1 MNVKS
6 TDWKK
11 PEEQNNS
18 LKDKFSLK
26 KYFGTDGIRGIP
38 KKTLEEEIVKK
49 VCSSVQKILEPKSIA
64 LISDTRESCDQITD
78 WIVQGFSDS
87 VTLTNY
93 GVLPSGSIP
102 ILINEFNHDLGI
114 IISASHN
121 PSEYNGIK
129 LIGKNGSKLDDE
141 IEIKIENEM
150 ANISIPEKRG
160 TFRDSLE
167 GYQSYLEFLKKV
179 NDINFDKFDLVIDS
193 ANGSAYKIIEEL
205 LVFKKAKFKMISNNP
220 DGKNIN
226 KECGATYPSTL
237 QKNMNKGQIGISFDG
252 DADRLIMIDEN
263 REVVNGDLLL
273 TILSKY
279 FSQKDQ
285 LNKDIVVS
293 TVMSNY
299 GFKIAMDKF
308 GFNLIETPVG
318 DKYVAEAMK
327 KNEATLGGEQSGH
340 IILRDYLPV
349 GDGLLTCLLVL
360 QAIDY
365 FDISITEF
373 RKKYLIEY
381 PQKLTNIELGKS
393 LNDEEIEFI
402 NQIALD
408 MSIKLDLDGRYLI
421 RNSGTEPLLRVLVEA
436 KNLEVMESFSDELLS
451 KINNYLS

>member
-373 RKKYLIEY
+373 RKKHLIEY

>member
-150 ANISIPEKRG
+150 ANVSIPEKRG

-285 LNKDIVVS
+285 LNNDIVVS

-373 RKKYLIEY
+373 RKKHLIEY

>member
-1 MNVKS
+1 M
-6 TDWKK
+6 DWKK
-11 PEEQNNS
+11 PEEQNNL
-18 LKDKFSLK
+18 LKDNFSLK
-26 KYFGTDGIRGIP
+26 KYFGTDGIRGIHQ
-38 KKTLEEEIVKK
+38 KTLEEEIVKK
-49 VCSSVQKILEPKSIA
+49 VCSSVEKILKPQSIA
-64 LISDTRESCDQITD
+64 LISDTRESCDLIAD
-78 WIVQGFSDS
+78 WIIQGFSDS
-87 VTLTNY
+87 VRLTNY
-93 GVLPSGSIP
+93 GVLPSGAIP
-102 ILINEFNHDLGI
+102 ILINEFDEDLGI

-150 ANISIPEKRG
+150 DNILIPEKKG
-160 TFRDSLE
+160 IFQNSLE
-167 GYQSYLEFLKKV
+167 GYKSYLDFLNNV
-179 NDINFDKFDLVIDS
+179 NDIDFDKFDLVIDS
-193 ANGSAYKIIEEL
+193 ANGSAYKIIEDL
-205 LVFKKAKFKMISNNP
+205 LVSKKAKFKMIANNP

-226 KECGATYPSTL
+226 KECGATYPFTL
-237 QKNMNKGQIGISFDG
+237 QKNMDIGQIGISFDG

-263 REVVNGDLLL
+263 KEVVNGDLLL

-279 FSQKDQ
+279 FSEKDK

-373 RKKYLIEY
+373 RKNHLTEY
-381 PQKLTNIELGKS
+381 PQKLTNIELEKS

-436 KNLEVMESFSDELLS
+436 KNLESMESFSDELLS

>member
-1 MNVKS
+1 M
-6 TDWKK
+6 DWKK
-11 PEEQNNS
+11 PEEQSNS
-18 LKDKFSLK
+18 LKDNFSLK

-38 KKTLEEEIVKK
+38 QKTLEEVIVKK
-49 VCSSVQKILEPKSIA
+49 VCTSVEKILKPNSIA
-64 LISDTRESCDQITD
+64 LISDTRESCELITE
-78 WIVQGFSDS
+78 WIIEGFSDS

-102 ILINEFNHDLGI
+102 ILINEFDEDLGI

-121 PSEYNGIK
+121 SSEYNGMK

-141 IEIKIENEM
+141 IEILIENEM
-150 ANISIPEKRG
+150 DKILLPEKKG
-160 TFRDSLE
+160 IIKKSSE
-167 GYQSYLEFLKKV
+167 GYKSYLEFLKNV
-179 NDINFDKFDLVIDS
+179 NDINFDKFNLIIDS
-193 ANGSAYKIIEEL
+193 ANGSAYKIIEDL
-205 LVFKKAKFKMISNNP
+205 LVSKEANFNMISNNP

-237 QKNMNKGQIGISFDG
+237 QTNMDKGQIGISFDG

-263 REVVNGDLLL
+263 KEIVNGDLLL

-279 FSQKDQ
+279 LSEKGK

-293 TVMSNY
+293 TVMSNF

-340 IILRDYLPV
+340 IILQDYLPV

-360 QAIDY
+360 QALDY
-365 FDISITEF
+365 FDITITEF
-373 RKKYLIEY
+373 RKKYFTEY
-381 PQKLTNIELGKS
+381 PQKLTNIELEKP
-393 LNDEEIEFI
+393 LNDEEIEFV

-436 KNLEVMESFSDELLS
+436 KNSDAMETFSDELIT